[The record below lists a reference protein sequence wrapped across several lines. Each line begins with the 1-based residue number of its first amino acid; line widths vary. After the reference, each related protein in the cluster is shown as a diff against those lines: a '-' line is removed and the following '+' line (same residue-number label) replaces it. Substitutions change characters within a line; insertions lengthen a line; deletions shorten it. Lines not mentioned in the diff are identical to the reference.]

1 MHLNVGNGVR
11 IFFKMG
17 ERVIIAR
24 EDKIVFIS
32 KMLSYFQENGVNLG
46 SYRGNSF
53 DSKCSANR
61 RVLPIPKRSASR
73 RLRLFLGKLLELS
86 GEYQHPHLPR
96 RQDPQHIW
104 DEMFPHEPRWYYRH
118 CWRLKAIQTV
128 LVDKP
133 IRRAIRD
140 TNRRTQKRTSEIMSE
155 TGQAQREL
163 FVLLW
168 VVNRR

>member
-1 MHLNVGNGVR
+1 MHLNLGNGFRLFFTLGEKILISKGDKVVR
-11 IFFKMG
+11 I
-17 ERVIIAR
+17 
-24 EDKIVFIS
+24 S
-32 KMLSYFQENGVNLG
+32 KQFSYFQENQYTDTKIVPNKT
-46 SYRGNSF
+46 
-53 DSKCSANR
+53 SKCSANR